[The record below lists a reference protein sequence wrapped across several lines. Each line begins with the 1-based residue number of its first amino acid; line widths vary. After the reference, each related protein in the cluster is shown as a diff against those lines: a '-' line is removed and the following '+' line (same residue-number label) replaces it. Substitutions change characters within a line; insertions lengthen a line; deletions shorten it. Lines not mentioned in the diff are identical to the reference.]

1 MKIILSI
8 VLLILSF
15 HNILCVGCK
24 YRVENDNNILIT
36 NSTYLA
42 GYKDEEAKQR
52 CYSLSNL
59 DGENDLCC
67 YDEIKKECYKNETNT
82 DLTKCPIKSRTV
94 TNNCGMAG
102 IYEPMTSTICTE
114 ISLVQGYCCFVETKA
129 NNACIRT
136 KNLEKDINVTT
147 EQINK
152 YVASFGENI
161 EITKVTCE
169 GWNLRKYR
177 TLFVLLIL
185 ILY

>member
-67 YDEIKKECYKNETNT
+67 YDEIKKECYKNETNS
-82 DLTKCPIKSRTV
+82 DLTQCPIKSRTV

-114 ISLVQGYCCFVETKA
+114 ISLVQGYCCFVKTSKG
-129 NNACIRT
+129 NSCIRT
-136 KNLEKDINVTT
+136 RELHNDVNATT
-147 EQINK
+147 DQINK
-152 YVASFGENI
+152 YVQSINAEA
-161 EITKVTCE
+161 EIQSVICK
-169 GWNLRKYR
+169 GWNLKLYKILSVLI
-177 TLFVLLIL
+177 TLMLI
-185 ILY
+185 